1 MKSKPVVVVG
11 GDSFHGSLL
20 LSTEKESE
28 GSLKYNLLVY
38 AQHTPLGKNS
48 EG

>member
-1 MKSKPVVVVG
+1 MKSKPVVVV

-20 LSTEKESE
+20 LSTEKKSA
-28 GSLKYNLLVY
+28 GSLRDYLVVY
-38 AQHTPLGKNS
+38 AQHRPLTKNS